1 MPSTCVTCAY
11 DVMLCTAVFS
21 RSIKAYHTNDMKE
34 RRERDVHV
42 AKARTGPVPVMTRV
56 PRPIVFIPMHR
67 ILKRSTT
74 ATGASLSAASG
85 AASAC
90 RRAGAPRR

>member
-21 RSIKAYHTNDMKE
+21 RSIIEAHQGITRTMMDEGN
-34 RRERDVHV
+34 
-42 AKARTGPVPVMTRV
+42 ARTGPVPVMTRV